1 MDEMLVPTSPNP
13 SFPGGELLP
22 LSASGLDASSP
33 YWAVSADGRD
43 AVADLPQPL
52 LVGRGAFAAFRVRA
66 VPVVRNGISV
76 GGRDASCV
84 SMTISVGV
92 RGVSCVSMT
101 ISVGGRD
108 VSCVSMT
115 ISVGVRGVS
124 LTGSDVSF
132 VSMTI
137 SVGVKAISVGG
148 RDVSCV
154 SMTKSVGADGV
165 SAKVIGRLG
174 GGASLPSWLLSSSAY
189 CLSLR
194 NLQAKRPFTVSV
206 PLWGGF

>member
-1 MDEMLVPTSPNP
+1 MEGMLVPTSPNP
-13 SFPGGELLP
+13 SLPGGELLP
-22 LSASGLDASSP
+22 LSASGLDAPSP
-33 YWAVSADGRD
+33 YWAVSADGRY
-43 AVADLPQPL
+43 AGADLPQPL
-52 LVGRGAFAAFRVRA
+52 LAGRGAFAAFRVRA
-66 VPVVRNGISV
+66 VPVVRNAISV

-84 SMTISVGV
+84 SMTILLDANA
-92 RGVSCVSMT
+92 
-101 ISVGGRD
+101 ISVGGND
-108 VSCVSMT
+108 VSFFIIT
-115 ISVGVRGVS
+115 ISVSVRGVS

-137 SVGVKAISVGG
+137 SVGG

-154 SMTKSVGADGV
+154 SMTKTVGADGV